1 MFLIEAFVIHS
12 CIRILINKMNI
23 KLDHTLV
30 SYTLQEYME
39 ENNLTQKKLAE
50 ATGIHRTR
58 INEIIK
64 GKQRMTIE
72 FAIRIGHYTGTNPK
86 YWLNLQ
92 TKDDLLSISKDEEE
106 KIKKSIT
113 PMERDEI
120 KEVAV

>member
-1 MFLIEAFVIHS
+1 
-12 CIRILINKMNI
+12 MNI
-23 KLDHTLV
+23 KLDYTLV

-64 GKQRMTIE
+64 GKQRMTVE
-72 FAIRIGHYTGTNPK
+72 YAIRIGHYSGTSPK

-92 TKDDLLSISKDEEE
+92 TQDDLLSIKKEEEE
-106 KIKKSIT
+106 KIKASIK
-113 PMERDEI
+113 PLKRDQ
-120 KEVAV
+120 

>member
-1 MFLIEAFVIHS
+1 
-12 CIRILINKMNI
+12 MNI
-23 KLDHTLV
+23 KLDYTLV

-72 FAIRIGHYTGTNPK
+72 FAIRIGHYTCTNPK

-92 TKDDLLSISKDEEE
+92 TKDDLLSINKDEEE
-106 KIKKSIT
+106 KIKASIK
-113 PMERDEI
+113 PLKRDQ
-120 KEVAV
+120 

>member
-1 MFLIEAFVIHS
+1 
-12 CIRILINKMNI
+12 MNI

-72 FAIRIGHYTGTNPK
+72 YAIRIGHYSGTSPK

-92 TKDDLLSISKDEEE
+92 TQDDLLSINKDEEE

>member
-1 MFLIEAFVIHS
+1 
-12 CIRILINKMNI
+12 MNI

-64 GKQRMTIE
+64 GKQRMTVE
-72 FAIRIGHYTGTNPK
+72 YAIRIGHYSGTSPK

-92 TKDDLLSISKDEEE
+92 TQDDLLSINKDEEE